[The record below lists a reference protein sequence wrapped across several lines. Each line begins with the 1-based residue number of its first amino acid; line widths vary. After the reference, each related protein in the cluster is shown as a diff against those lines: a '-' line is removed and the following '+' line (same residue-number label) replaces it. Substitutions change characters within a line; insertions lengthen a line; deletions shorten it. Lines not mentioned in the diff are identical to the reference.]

1 MEQVEESEL
10 EEKWETSM
18 ERSSSTTC
26 DKSRNISAKN
36 SREGR
41 EHGVVMEK
49 NRNNVKNVKVLVK
62 NRTGDSVKIMN
73 ILVKNKR
80 QRKKHEYI
88 GE

>member
-49 NRNNVKNVKVLVK
+49 NRNNVKNVKVLVE
-62 NRTGDSVKIMN
+62 NR
-73 ILVKNKR
+73 R
-80 QRKKHEYI
+80 QRENYECI
-88 GE
+88 SEEQETA